1 MSKSEETSLL
11 EKIFSEGCVDA
22 YIRYLGAFKV
32 VEADYGLFDKLAR
45 PRDIEDFTLTVYSSI
60 RVQERVLKRLQEGL
74 ESGEYEVVGDVRDV
88 SRAFR
93 VGRECVSKIIELAK
107 DNPRFIGSIIA
118 SLALAYE
125 GVKSK
130 R

>member
-1 MSKSEETSLL
+1 MSRFKENLL
-11 EKIFSEGCVDA
+11 EMILSEQCVNT
-22 YIRYLGAFKV
+22 YIRYLGAFKTI
-32 VEADYGLFDKLAR
+32 ESDYGLFDKLAR
-45 PRDIEDFTLTVYSSI
+45 PRDIEDFTLTVYNSV

-74 ESGEYEVVGDVRDV
+74 QSGEIEIIGDVKDV
-88 SRAFR
+88 DKTFRIGKECLSR
-93 VGRECVSKIIELAK
+93 IIELAK
-107 DNPRFIGSIIA
+107 YNPRFVGSIIA